1 MCAVETVAES
11 SQGVRLQLAVRRPE
25 PPVLSREDSLDLSV
39 EGEPA
44 LIMRFQQESQVRL
57 SPRMVYL

>member
-25 PPVLSREDSLDLSV
+25 PPVLSREDSLGLSV